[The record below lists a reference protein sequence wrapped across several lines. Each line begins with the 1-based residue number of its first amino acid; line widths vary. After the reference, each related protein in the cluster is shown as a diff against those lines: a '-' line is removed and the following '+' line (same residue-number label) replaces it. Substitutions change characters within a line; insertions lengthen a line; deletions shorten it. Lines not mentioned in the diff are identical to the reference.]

1 MSEKNVTILDLDAL
15 LDMEM
20 DKVET
25 LPDYVTP
32 GKSLLLLKPKEAGT
46 KERKDKDGNKV
57 MTLQIV
63 YEIQDTLESDEPPF
77 PNGSL
82 FSDRFQA
89 SEDGI
94 KFFKKQAM
102 AILNVKDL
110 DGAKMRDV
118 FDGLVDAEPFKAA
131 ITVRTAKDATTGKE
145 YTNISVRPLHEKPA
159 A

>member
-15 LDMEM
+15 LDTEM

-25 LPDYVTP
+25 LPDYVKP
-32 GKSLLLLKPKEAGT
+32 GRSLLQLKIKEAGT
-46 KERKDKDGNKV
+46 KERKDKDGNKAV
-57 MTLQIV
+57 NLNIV
-63 YEIQDTLESDEPPF
+63 YEIQETLESDEPPF

-102 AILNVKDL
+102 AILNVKDMEGVKL
-110 DGAKMRDV
+110 RDV
-118 FDGLVDAEPFKAA
+118 FEGLVGTEFKAA
-131 ITVRTAKDATTGKE
+131 ITVRTTTGADGKAYE
-145 YTNISVRPLHEKPA
+145 NLNIRPLHEAPA
-159 A
+159 S